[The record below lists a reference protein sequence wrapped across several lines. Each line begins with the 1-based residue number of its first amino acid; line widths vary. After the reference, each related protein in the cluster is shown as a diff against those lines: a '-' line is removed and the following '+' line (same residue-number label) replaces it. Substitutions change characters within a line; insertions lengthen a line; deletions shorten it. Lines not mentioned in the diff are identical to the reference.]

1 MLPLLLPA
9 TISLCGPTDSAS
21 VLWYRD
27 AGTPGDSRKHWAT
40 SGRLSSLSLS
50 PCWSGVSQLSQG
62 LEQSLV
68 LSNLGFRALAADIG
82 KRAALPLL
90 TRSEEAASCASL
102 LFFFPI
108 HIISLIKCPSK
119 F

>member
-1 MLPLLLPA
+1 M
-9 TISLCGPTDSAS
+9 
-21 VLWYRD
+21 
-27 AGTPGDSRKHWAT
+27 
-40 SGRLSSLSLS
+40 
-50 PCWSGVSQLSQG
+50 
-62 LEQSLV
+62 

-90 TRSEEAASCASL
+90 TRAEEAASCASL

-119 F
+119 FLKKYKTVILLLNNGDAIDKAKSQSMASCVIRIIDLMGILPDLYVHGACGQTQTHKIIIV

>member
-62 LEQSLV
+62 LEQSLM

-90 TRSEEAASCASL
+90 TRAEEAASCASL